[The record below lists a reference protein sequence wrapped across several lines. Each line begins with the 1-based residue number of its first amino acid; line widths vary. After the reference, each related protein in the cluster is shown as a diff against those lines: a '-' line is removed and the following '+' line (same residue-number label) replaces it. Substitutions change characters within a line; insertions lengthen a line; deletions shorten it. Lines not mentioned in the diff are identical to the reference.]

1 MLLIEQQETWGEKE
15 DSALAT
21 ARIGLRPRPGTSQ
34 QRSRSAVYPATEIV
48 IEAVGVHGSP
58 SFLI

>member
-21 ARIGLRPRPGTSQ
+21 ARLGLRPRPGTSQ

-48 IEAVGVHGSP
+48 IEAVGRSR
-58 SFLI
+58 